1 MFCTKCGS
9 RVDDGDMFCWNCG
22 AQMKKAE
29 KKEEV
34 KKESSKS
41 NKAIDNTSYSEK
53 NKNQN
58 IFYEASEVTMKSSAG
73 MSIPEI
79 NREFDL
85 SKLPS
90 KKETG
95 IKSFYVFDFL
105 SRLFS
110 KSNIP
115 LCIYLIL
122 NIVIISLV
130 VTLMGA
136 LPIHWGLLCGLIL
149 YIASMSIALSPIGEW
164 MLRRQ
169 TGCHKIEEQ
178 DIIDRLYP
186 LFKEV
191 YYKAKMANP
200 MISDDVRLF
209 ICDDTAPNAFATGR
223 KTMCVTRGL
232 LVMSDEEIKATLGH
246 EFGHLSHKDTDRILV
261 VSVGNTV
268 ITTGVWLFQIGAI
281 ISETFMHIVA
291 AFTGDDEGW
300 FISLMATISRVI
312 TLFVLNV
319 FLKVWTKLGVLLCM
333 KTSRNNEYEAD
344 EFSVR
349 LGYADGLMDLLS
361 FIGGGK
367 PNGLFASL
375 ESSHPASTDR
385 IAKIQ
390 ALQAQ
395 LMMEE

>member
-9 RVDDGDMFCWNCG
+9 RVEDGDMFCWNCG
-22 AQMKKAE
+22 AKMTKTE
-29 KKEEV
+29 KKEEKLTGGGTV
-34 KKESSKS
+34 KTGRDVGFMDESM
-41 NKAIDNTSYSEK
+41 NTKDSYGTSSV
-53 NKNQN
+53 
-58 IFYEASEVTMKSSAG
+58 AMKSSAG
-73 MSIPEI
+73 MSVVEV

-85 SKLPS
+85 EKLPS
-90 KKETG
+90 KHETG

-115 LCIYLIL
+115 LCIYLLL
-122 NIVIISLV
+122 NIFIISLV
-130 VTLMGA
+130 VTAMFA
-136 LPIHWGLLCGLIL
+136 LPIYWGLLCGLIL
-149 YIASMSIALSPIGEW
+149 YIGSMSVALSPIGEW

-169 TGCHKIEEQ
+169 TGCHKIEDQ
-178 DIIDRLYP
+178 DIVDRLYP

-232 LVMSDEEIKATLGH
+232 LVMSDEQIKATLGH

-268 ITTGVWLFQIGAI
+268 ITALVWLFQIGAI
-281 ISETFMHIVA
+281 VMEVIMNIVG
-291 AFTGDDEGW
+291 AFTGDDDGW
-300 FISLMATISRVI
+300 FISLMGTLSRMI
-312 TLFVLNV
+312 TLFALNV
-319 FLKVWTKLGVLLCM
+319 FMKVWTKIGVLLCM

-349 LGYADGLMDLLS
+349 LGYADGLVALLS
-361 FIGGGK
+361 YIGGGK
-367 PNGLFASL
+367 PNGLFANL
-375 ESSHPASTDR
+375 ESSHPASEDR
-385 IAKIQ
+385 VARIQ
-390 ALQAQ
+390 SLKAQ
-395 LMMEE
+395 IMMEE